1 MKRNAKNGFYISD
14 DNKECIEV
22 KDKIDNCLG
31 YYLNHDGK
39 IACDDCATDFVRS
52 SDGMSCVKFPYCDE
66 LNEKGECEEC
76 FTGYAVTYEGTSCK
90 QFEGCKKLAEGNEKC
105 SECDNDENHK
115 YFRLNSEGKC
125 ERTQCENYDN
135 DVCTKCFEGY
145 YLDESFR

>member
-1 MKRNAKNGFYISD
+1 MKEKYLVMIVLQILSELMMAWVASNSP
-14 DNKECIEV
+14 
-22 KDKIDNCLG
+22 NCD
-31 YYLNHDGK
+31 Y
-39 IACDDCATDFVRS
+39 
-52 SDGMSCVKFPYCDE
+52 

-76 FTGYAVTYEGTSCK
+76 FTGYAVTYDGKSCK

-135 DVCTKCFEGY
+135 DVCTGCFEGY
-145 YLDESFR
+145 YLDDKKNC